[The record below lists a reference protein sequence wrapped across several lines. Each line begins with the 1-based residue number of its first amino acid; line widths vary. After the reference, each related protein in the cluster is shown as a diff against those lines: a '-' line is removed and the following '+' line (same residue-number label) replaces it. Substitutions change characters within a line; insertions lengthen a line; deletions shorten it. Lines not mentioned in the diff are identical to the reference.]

1 VEEISVISKI
11 LRGTDTLVCA
21 LKRPADRRAQVMEE
35 PHAQHRRVEHPLAG
49 WRPALRRMRF
59 ALGLALGFASV
70 WALPTAGQ
78 SARAKEVGTH
88 IKCLCKGCDMSAG
101 LCAHPGGA
109 FSGPCDTAKS
119 ELREI
124 DEQLAQGKTE
134 QQIIDGFVREYGTIA
149 YMEPP
154 KHGFGLVAWVMPI
167 VYGVLGLAVVILVVR
182 KWAARKPAAA
192 TTGTIAAAR
201 GVPADA
207 LARARARAAHETED
221 Y

>member
-1 VEEISVISKI
+1 V
-11 LRGTDTLVCA
+11 
-21 LKRPADRRAQVMEE
+21 
-35 PHAQHRRVEHPLAG
+35 
-49 WRPALRRMRF
+49 
-59 ALGLALGFASV
+59 
-70 WALPTAGQ
+70 AGQ

-134 QQIIDGFVREYGTIA
+134 QQIIESFVREYGTIA

-167 VYGVLGLAVVILVVR
+167 VYSVLGLAVVIFVVR
-182 KWAARKPAAA
+182 KWAGRKPAETAA
-192 TTGTIAAAR
+192 VRATR
-201 GVPADA
+201 GVPAQA
-207 LARARARAAHETED
+207 LERARAQAAHDTED

>member
-1 VEEISVISKI
+1 VPRLAAVRSAGVKKGAGLRRRPLQKSIVAAWCGLAVISMYAFP
-11 LRGTDTLVCA
+11 VA
-21 LKRPADRRAQVMEE
+21 A
-35 PHAQHRRVEHPLAG
+35 
-49 WRPALRRMRF
+49 
-59 ALGLALGFASV
+59 
-70 WALPTAGQ
+70 Q

-119 ELREI
+119 ELKEI
-124 DEQLAQGKTE
+124 DEQLGQGKTE
-134 QQIIDGFVREYGTIA
+134 QQIIASFVQEYGTIA

-167 VYGVLGLAVVILVVR
+167 VYSVLGLALVVFVVR
-182 KWAARKPAAA
+182 KWAARRPTSGPATA
-192 TTGTIAAAR
+192 IAAPH
-201 GVPADA
+201 GVSADA
-207 LARARARAAHETED
+207 FERARARASRDTED